1 MRSVT
6 LFTNANLV
14 CLTGKSGWALQKSG
28 AILTADE
35 QIVAVCQQSDVLVAL
50 MEMKAHQSVSDVAA
64 IEAMKTINLQ
74 GALVTPGLI
83 DAHTHLVYGGDR
95 ADEFELR
102 LQGASYEELSRRG
115 AGIMS
120 TVRATRLASEEA
132 LFLSAIG
139 RAKTLLKAGV
149 TTIEIKSGY
158 GLSALDEERCLR
170 VARQIALTLPMAV
183 KTTYLAAH
191 ALPPEF
197 AGKPDEY
204 ITAVCEWLVKLHANN
219 LVDAVDAFC
228 ENIAFSAL
236 QVRKLFEQ
244 ARALHIPVKLH
255 SEQLSD
261 HGGTLLAT
269 EFNALSCDHL
279 EHLSQEGIQA
289 MAASGT
295 VAMLLPGA
303 FYFLRETKQ
312 PPVNALRAA
321 GVPIAIATDHNP
333 GSSPTLCPTLVM
345 NMACTFFRLTPE
357 EALRGMTVN
366 AAKALGLTDRGQLMA
381 GLRADFVAW
390 PEHIQHPNQLMYSF
404 GQAPEGRV
412 FIAAKEVSV

>member
-1 MRSVT
+1 MRVIT
-6 LFTNANLV
+6 LFTNAKLV
-14 CLTGKSGWALQKSG
+14 CLTGSSGWALQDQG
-28 AILTADE
+28 AILTDGE
-35 QIVAVCQQSDVLVAL
+35 HIIAVGQQSDVLAAL
-50 MEMKAHQSVSDVAA
+50 EALKAQQFVSD
-64 IEAMKTINLQ
+64 IETIKTISLDD
-74 GALVTPGLI
+74 ALVTPGLI
-83 DAHTHLVYGGDR
+83 DAHTHLVYGGNR

-102 LQGASYEELSRRG
+102 LQGASYEELARRG

-120 TVRATRLASEEA
+120 TVRATRLASDEA
-132 LFLSAIG
+132 LFLSAAG
-139 RAKTLLKAGV
+139 RAETLLRAGV

-158 GLSALDEERCLR
+158 GLSEIDEERCLR
-170 VARQIALTLPMAV
+170 VARRIALSLPMSV
-183 KTTYLAAH
+183 KTTFLAAH

-197 AGKPDEY
+197 SGKQDEY
-204 ITAVCEWLVKLHANN
+204 MTAVCDWLIKLHASD

-228 ENIAFSAL
+228 ENIAFSAV

-244 ARALHIPVKLH
+244 AKALNIRVKLH

-261 HGGTLLAT
+261 IGGTLLAT

-279 EHLSQEGIQA
+279 EHLTQEGIQA

-312 PPVNALRAA
+312 PPVKALRAA
-321 GVPIAIATDHNP
+321 GVPMAIATDHNP
-333 GSSPTLCPTLVM
+333 GSSPTLSPTLVM
-345 NMACTFFRLTPE
+345 SMACTFFRLTPE

-366 AAKALGLTDRGQLMA
+366 AAKALGLADRGQLAA

-390 PEHIQHPNQLMYSF
+390 PAQIEHPNQLMYSF
-404 GQAPEGRV
+404 GQSPEGRV
-412 FIAAKEVSV
+412 FIGAKEVRTQ